1 MTEIYKV
8 APTQS
13 ETRRLTRLLLKLII
27 IIGVISVS
35 EFVAIPAVAGQTLV
49 GTMTLTRGDDNSFSA
64 LIDSAHGFAY
74 FATDTAPGIVVKVRL
89 SDFTRVGSLVLQ
101 PREQFLSAAV
111 IDPNNGF
118 AYFGS
123 FFSGVIVKVR
133 LSDFTEVGSISAR
146 PLRGIG
152 FTTAVMDTVN
162 GFAYFGDYSGR
173 IVKIR
178 VSDLANVGT
187 LTLPNGF
194 GTFGSI
200 IDTTNGFAYFSTQF
214 APGTIYKIRLSDF
227 TLVNSVSIAPALG
240 PTPLIDITSGL
251 SYWGTLGTPASILR
265 IRLSDLT
272 ITGNMTLGPTEG
284 DLNSGVI
291 DTSEGTALFATGTTT
306 SPSEII
312 KINLSNFKRDGT
324 LTLAPYET
332 LFFLSAGSVIDTD
345 AAGGTFA
352 YFSTYTSPSFVIKV
366 KLSNMSRA
374 GTLKLQQGEEW
385 LSSAVIDPA
394 GGFVYFGT
402 GAPSFG
408 TGSATG
414 AITKIRL
421 SDFTK
426 AGTLVLNPGEG
437 NLCSAVIDTAN
448 GFAYFGAGTNEQ
460 GPAPGIIVKVRLSDF
475 TRVAALTLNPDES
488 GPCTGAIDVA
498 NGFAY
503 FGTQTFPG
511 TVVKIRL
518 SDFTRVG
525 AVTLNP
531 GEDFLTSAVIDI
543 SSGFVYFGTA
553 DFPGVIVKV
562 RTSDLT
568 EVASLTLNA
577 GEDEAVSAV
586 IDPSSGFAYFGT
598 LEGIVTKI
606 SLSTF
611 SEVGSLTLS
620 PPDFLGSAVIDVPN
634 GFAYFG
640 GLLSVTKV
648 QLSTLTQVGSAFI
661 AINGS
666 SGPLTSAAI
675 DTAAGQAYF
684 GESFSP
690 GRIYKISLT

>member
-1 MTEIYKV
+1 MIEIYKV

-13 ETRRLTRLLLKLII
+13 ETRRLTRLLLELII

-178 VSDLANVGT
+178 VSDLA
-187 LTLPNGF
+187 
-194 GTFGSI
+194 
-200 IDTTNGFAYFSTQF
+200 
-214 APGTIYKIRLSDF
+214 K
-227 TLVNSVSIAPALG
+227 
-240 PTPLIDITSGL
+240 
-251 SYWGTLGTPASILR
+251 
-265 IRLSDLT
+265 
-272 ITGNMTLGPTEG
+272 G
-284 DLNSGVI
+284 DLNSAVI

-312 KINLSNFKRDGT
+312 KINLSSFKRDGS

-332 LFFLSAGSVIDTD
+332 LLLLSAGSVIDTE

-352 YFSTYTSPSFVIKV
+352 YFSTYTSPSFVIRV

-385 LSSAVIDPA
+385 LSSTVIDPA

-402 GAPSFG
+402 GAPSLG

-414 AITKIRL
+414 AITKIRI

-426 AGTLVLNPGEG
+426 VGTLVLNPGEG

-460 GPAPGIIVKVRLSDF
+460 GPVPGIIVKVRLSDF

-488 GPCTGAIDVA
+488 GPCTGAIDAA

-511 TVVKIRL
+511 TVVKIRF

-531 GEDFLTSAVIDI
+531 GEDFLTSTVIDV

-568 EVASLTLNA
+568 EVASLTLDA

-606 SLSTF
+606 SLTTF
-611 SEVGSLTLS
+611 SEVGSLTLN